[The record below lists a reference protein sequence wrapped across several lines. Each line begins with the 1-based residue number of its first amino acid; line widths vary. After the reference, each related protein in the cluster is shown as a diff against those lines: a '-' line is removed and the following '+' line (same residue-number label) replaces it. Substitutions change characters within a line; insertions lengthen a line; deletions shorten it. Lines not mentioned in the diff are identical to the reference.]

1 RRKNRC
7 KPLGNALRWEWPGAR
22 PRPRSLPTMHTGPIL
37 ALDLGKFKSVACVY
51 PPGGGSPTFDTVPAS
66 REALLALLQLRRP
79 AVVVLEA
86 CVSAGWVHDLCAGR
100 QRQRAAEAA
109 GRAWE

>member
-1 RRKNRC
+1 
-7 KPLGNALRWEWPGAR
+7 
-22 PRPRSLPTMHTGPIL
+22 MHTGPIL

-66 REALLALLQLRRP
+66 REALLALLHAPARCRRPRGLRLRRLGP
-79 AVVVLEA
+79 RPSCRAA
-86 CVSAGWVHDLCAGR
+86 R